1 MGKETW
7 ELVIFCLLFLFFTNL
22 EVIAQIEEE
31 NLPLEDKSL
40 CEIPDNLDSIIE
52 KLEVLL
58 EEFEKKKKDYSGN
71 ENYYGPKNDEVKQK
85 RKKRKEI
92 IFY

>member
-52 KLEVLL
+52 KLQVLL

>member
-52 KLEVLL
+52 KLQVLL

-71 ENYYGPKNDEVKQK
+71 ENYYGPKNDEQ
-85 RKKRKEI
+85 
-92 IFY
+92 